1 MSTFPRASRF
11 QTSQTTWHSRIPRS
25 TKHPQSHPGAV
36 SRTPRS
42 HFDTLDPSESASAAD
57 SPSPYLAST
66 RKLEGVPHADFEVQI
81 KVLSLDRFSHSM
93 QARLRRIRNMVTL
106 LSMAS
111 EIKDEVLERLQA
123 ELESADCDLLK
134 DTD

>member
-1 MSTFPRASRF
+1 
-11 QTSQTTWHSRIPRS
+11 
-25 TKHPQSHPGAV
+25 
-36 SRTPRS
+36 
-42 HFDTLDPSESASAAD
+42 
-57 SPSPYLAST
+57 LAST
-66 RKLEGVPHADFEVQI
+66 SKLEGVPHADFEVQI